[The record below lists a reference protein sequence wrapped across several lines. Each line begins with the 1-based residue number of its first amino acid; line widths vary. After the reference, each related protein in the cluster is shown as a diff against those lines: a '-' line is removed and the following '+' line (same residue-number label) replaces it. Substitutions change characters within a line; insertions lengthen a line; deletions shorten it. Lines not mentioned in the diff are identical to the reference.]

1 MPGFGQAFSLAGR
14 DGAACP
20 PTTMAVVRC
29 MATRLHSSTEVN
41 HPIWLV
47 ISVLLL
53 KLFLAAITVR
63 VSWLMEKARPEHH
76 TQLIV
81 TATGAFLLL
90 LLAVTLIPNG

>member
-1 MPGFGQAFSLAGR
+1 M
-14 DGAACP
+14 AA
-20 PTTMAVVRC
+20 
-29 MATRLHSSTEVN
+29 RLHSSTEVN

-47 ISVLLL
+47 ISAFLL

-76 TQLIV
+76 IRLIV